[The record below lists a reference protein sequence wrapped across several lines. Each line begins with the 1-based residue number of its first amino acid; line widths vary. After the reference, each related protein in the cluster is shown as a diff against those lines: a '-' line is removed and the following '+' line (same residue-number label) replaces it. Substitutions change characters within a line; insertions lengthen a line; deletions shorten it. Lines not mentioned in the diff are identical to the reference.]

1 MQIAPLFSQRNKK
14 GKGFGSFYWR
24 CVIEGL
30 STPGLRVVLTKA
42 TPSFVADFFFLLL
55 LPSDSNNFRCSK
67 RNSSGGEVAKSDFP
81 ALPSRHFQSVF
92 LWLVS
97 WGKDKRLHEVS
108 FSTLMKPVLPA
119 HSFKLLL
126 QCAAG
131 SARQVSVALRKEA
144 EENIYDF
151 LDRQLDKTSGIQSI
165 RITCFSCLKFVFNSR
180 WAE

>member
-1 MQIAPLFSQRNKK
+1 MEVF
-14 GKGFGSFYWR
+14 
-24 CVIEGL
+24 IEGVSL
-30 STPGLRVVLTKA
+30 RVCLLQGLGLRSLKRHLLLWRI
-42 TPSFVADFFFLLL
+42 SSFFFCCHLTRII
-55 LPSDSNNFRCSK
+55 FFA
-67 RNSSGGEVAKSDFP
+67 AKETLEKSEFP

-97 WGKDKRLHEVS
+97 WGKDKRLHKVS

-131 SARQVSVALRKEA
+131 SARQVSVALGKEA

-165 RITCFSCLKFVFNSR
+165 RITCFSSEVCFQLKVGRIAGTPAVKFDCSQTVLQT
-180 WAE
+180 